1 MQAPSSRPRR
11 KAVVFALTAL
21 TVLGAA
27 AAASGAGGN
36 LIYRN
41 CVTGEND
48 SGPPGSGACAAIPA
62 SQATT
67 NSGLDAPR
75 ALAVSPDGAS
85 VYVASSGDDAIARFK
100 RNTTNGALTY
110 KDCLSGE
117 TQSGSGGTGACTA
130 IAGAASNGAN
140 SGLDDPVSIGVSA
153 DGKSLYAA
161 SVLDDSIA
169 RFKRN
174 TTSGA
179 LAYQGCI
186 SGESTNACAVKI
198 PTATANGSES
208 GLDGLNGLTV
218 SADGTGLY
226 AIADGDSSVARF
238 SRNATSGALTYRSCV
253 TGDTRA
259 VPACGAIP
267 AASADG
273 SNSGLDFPDSLALSA
288 DGKSLYV
295 ASGNDDSVAR
305 VRPKPSGGRLIY
317 MGCLSGQTESGPDGS
332 GACDPI
338 PSASNGGGDSGMD
351 SPRSV
356 TVTADG
362 DSVYVVAGNDDAVAR
377 FDRDPAGG
385 ALAYV
390 GCDSAQT
397 ESGPTGSAACAQLPT
412 ATSFGVASG
421 MNEPNSVVASA
432 DGASVYTASANDEVA
447 RFTRAGGGALSFDDC
462 IAGAQESGPLGS
474 GACAASPSA
483 APLGDLGADSGLD
496 LLIASALSPDDR
508 SLYVAAFGDDSI
520 ATFKRIP

>member
-48 SGPPGSGACAAIPA
+48 SGPSGVRRVRGD
-62 SQATT
+62 
-67 NSGLDAPR
+67 SGLAGHHQLRARCAPR
-75 ALAVSPDGAS
+75 ARRQPGRRLRLRGIQRRRRDRSLQAQHDQRPAHLQGLSERR
-85 VYVASSGDDAIARFK
+85 DARA
-100 RNTTNGALTY
+100 
-110 KDCLSGE
+110 C
-117 TQSGSGGTGACTA
+117 SGGTGACTA

-332 GACDPI
+332 GA
-338 PSASNGGGDSGMD
+338 SQTR
-351 SPRSV
+351 SPRRP
-356 TVTADG
+356 T
-362 DSVYVVAGNDDAVAR
+362 AVATR
-377 FDRDPAGG
+377 GW
-385 ALAYV
+385 
-390 GCDSAQT
+390 
-397 ESGPTGSAACAQLPT
+397 T
-412 ATSFGVASG
+412 ARG
-421 MNEPNSVVASA
+421 
-432 DGASVYTASANDEVA
+432 
-447 RFTRAGGGALSFDDC
+447 R
-462 IAGAQESGPLGS
+462 
-474 GACAASPSA
+474 
-483 APLGDLGADSGLD
+483 
-496 LLIASALSPDDR
+496 
-508 SLYVAAFGDDSI
+508 
-520 ATFKRIP
+520 